1 MNKLLPMT
9 VLFGAILVLLADLIA
24 RGALGG
30 FILPLNAVL
39 SVLGVP
45 VIVYFLI
52 KRISG
57 VRS

>member
-1 MNKLLPMT
+1 MT